1 MFLEIRVIPNFFYFF
16 HLANEKRNKMIRSKT
31 NAGNRRSLRSRDSR
45 QNAPLSESDPPV
57 TTGRRDS
64 SEETSVSILLKNI
77 ARKVLQSPV
86 DRAHWQ
92 QSHQVHPE
100 GPLSPALEGHEE
112 REDRSSVG
120 ELLSV

>member
-1 MFLEIRVIPNFFYFF
+1 MFLELRVIPNCFYLF

-31 NAGNRRSLRSRDSR
+31 SAGNRRSLRSRDSR
-45 QNAPLSESDPPV
+45 QNAPLSESDPV

-64 SEETSVSILLKNI
+64 SEETSVSLLLKNI

-112 REDRSSVG
+112 HEDRSSVG